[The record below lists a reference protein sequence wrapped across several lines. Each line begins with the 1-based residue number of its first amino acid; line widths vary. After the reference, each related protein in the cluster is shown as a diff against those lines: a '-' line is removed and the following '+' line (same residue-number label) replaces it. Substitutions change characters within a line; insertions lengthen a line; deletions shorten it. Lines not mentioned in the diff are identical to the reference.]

1 MKLGL
6 AQALMPLLVGI
17 FFVVSYFLS
26 DKHFFFEFIAYL
38 PMKRKGSV
46 KIGSLIFGIIFILI
60 SIYNFYK
67 WSK

>member
-1 MKLGL
+1 MSFGL

-17 FFVVSYFLS
+17 LFVVSYFLS
-26 DKHFFFEFIAYL
+26 DKHFFFEFIAYF
-38 PMKRKGSV
+38 PRRREGSV
-46 KIGSLIFGIIFILI
+46 KIGSLIFGVVFILI